1 MIHSNSIL
9 KHRRVL
15 IVDDQEIN
23 RDVLGMILEDGYET
37 LFATNGQEALDC
49 IRQNDYDISLL
60 LLDLMMPVM
69 DGFEVMERMKKDPL
83 MQAIPVIVLT
93 SEKSAELK
101 ALQLGAADFITKPFD
116 LAEVILARAERVI
129 ELCEGKELISSAE
142 HDSLTGLYTRNF
154 FYEYVNRLYLYHPEQ
169 KMDALSLN
177 MEKFHMINELYG
189 REFGDEVIRVI
200 GKAILSFLSETQGIA
215 GRFEADTFEIW
226 CMHRDDYAPLLETV
240 LASLRDSFPKISLHV
255 RIGVMPFDG
264 ATEPLLMFDRAR
276 TACNRA
282 RGDYQNPLVVYDEKL
297 KKKEHLQ
304 QQLIHDLQ
312 AAVEEKQF
320 QVYYQPKY
328 NIQCDPPKLCSAE
341 ALIRWKHPEL
351 GMISPGEF
359 IPLFEEN
366 GMIHVVDKFVWKEA
380 AAQLSRWD
388 ETYPTLPLSVSVNLS
403 RSEMFDST
411 LVQQLVDLVKENHL
425 DFPRFKLE
433 VTESAYTD
441 DEKQLLDVVSRLR
454 NAGFEVEMDDF
465 GSGYSSLNM
474 LSSMPIDVLK
484 MDMKFVRNI
493 ETNPTDRKLIT
504 LILDI
509 ARKLK
514 TPVVAEGVENEAQ
527 LAFLKQEKCDLVQGY
542 YFSRPV
548 PAEEFEKL
556 ILKELQIKRNEP

>member
-93 SEKSAELK
+93 SEKTAELK

-200 GKAILSFLSETQGIA
+200 GKAILSFLSEAQGIA

-226 CMHRDDYAPLLETV
+226 CMHREDYTPLLEKV
-240 LASLRDSFPKISLHV
+240 HSFLHESFPKNSLHV

-297 KKKEHLQ
+297 KNKEHLQ

-388 ETYPTLPLSVSVNLS
+388 ETYPTLPLSISVNLS

-454 NAGFEVEMDDF
+454 SAGFEVEMDDF

-509 ARKLK
+509 ARYLK
-514 TPVVAEGVENEAQ
+514 TPVVAEGVENEEQ